1 MPIDTKFQVITKPKE
16 VRKFE
21 GEGMPLYHS
30 NEKGDLYVI
39 FEVVFPKDLND
50 DQKAKLMIIFT

>member
-1 MPIDTKFQVITKPKE
+1 
-16 VRKFE
+16 
-21 GEGMPLYHS
+21 MPLYHS

-39 FEVVFPKDLND
+39 FTVVFPKDLKD

>member
-1 MPIDTKFQVITKPKE
+1 VITKPKE